1 MDYKL
6 VLSLWFVFALSVI
19 YWDMNRLNKEPLSA
33 CHNEKIKIYYDK
45 PMCTK
50 CKLFCEIKK

>member
-19 YWDMNRLNKEPLSA
+19 CWDMNRLNKEPLSV
-33 CHNEKIKIYYDK
+33 CHSEEIKMYYGK